1 MDKADSHLVNL
12 HDTQADQMDV
22 TSVHLRCS
30 QEDTKM
36 LEPEVVDRIR
46 ELSDQG
52 LGSKR
57 IARQLGVSRNTV
69 RRYLAGAPLGFQ
81 ERPAARRLDG
91 ATLSEVQRLFGTV
104 AEGNTVVIQQEL
116 ASRGIHLELRTLQR
130 AVAILRQEERAAA
143 LATVRFETQPGQQT
157 QIDFGEK
164 VVRIAGQ
171 PVKVYLMTAVLG
183 YSRRLYCRAFLA
195 QRQDDWLEGLD
206 GAFRH
211 FGGLT
216 EQILCDNASPLVIS
230 HNRQSGQVVWN
241 PGFEVF
247 CRDRE
252 FTARACRPLRAR
264 TKGKIERG
272 VGYVKHNALAGRS
285 FASFEELQRHLTR
298 WMVEVAD
305 QRIHGTTKEQPAV
318 RFDRDERQALRS
330 LPCHPLPV
338 RTRRLKRR
346 VSADCFVDVDTI
358 RYSVPYRHVRET
370 VEVVVQEGQ
379 VEVWLRGTCI
389 ARHPRGHEPH
399 ALVRNPAH
407 FEGLFRPA
415 ANAPGLTPSHLP
427 AHPVCRPLS
436 IYAELV
442 EGGRP

>member
-1 MDKADSHLVNL
+1 
-12 HDTQADQMDV
+12 
-22 TSVHLRCS
+22 
-30 QEDTKM
+30 M
-36 LEPEVVDRIR
+36 LKPDVVDRIR
-46 ELSDQG
+46 ALSGQG

-57 IARQLGVSRNTV
+57 IARQLGIARNSV
-69 RRYLAGAPLGFQ
+69 RRYLAGAVVGYQ
-81 ERPAARRLDG
+81 ERPGARRLDNP
-91 ATLSEVQRLFGTV
+91 TLTEVRALYGTV
-104 AEGNTVVIQQEL
+104 AEGNAVVIQQEL
-116 ASRGIHLELRTLQR
+116 ASRGTQVELRTLQR
-130 AVAILRQEERAAA
+130 AVAPVRQEERAEK
-143 LATVRFETQPGQQT
+143 LATVRFETTPGQQM

-171 PVKVYLMTAVLG
+171 PVTVYLMTAVLG
-183 YSRRLYCRAFLA
+183 YSRRLYCQAFLA

-206 GAFRH
+206 GAFQH

-216 EQILCDNASPLVIS
+216 EQVLCDNASPLVTS
-230 HNRQSGQVVWN
+230 HDRQSGQVVWN

-247 CRDRE
+247 CRDRGL
-252 FTARACRPLRAR
+252 TARACRPRRAR

-285 FASFEELQRHLTR
+285 FDSFEALARHLAK

-305 QRIHGTTKEQPAV
+305 QRIHGTTRERPMV
-318 RFDRDERQALRS
+318 RFERDEQQAMRPLPTRS
-330 LPCHPLPV
+330 LPV

-358 RYSVPYRHVRET
+358 RYSVPFRHVRQT
-370 VEVVVQEGQ
+370 VEVVVQQEH

-389 ARHPRGHEPH
+389 ARHPRCHEPH
-399 ALVRNPAH
+399 ALVRIEDH
-407 FEGLFRPA
+407 FEGLFRRPA
-415 ANAPGLTPSHLP
+415 ETPLLAPANTPANPMS
-427 AHPVCRPLS
+427 RPLS

>member
-1 MDKADSHLVNL
+1 MDRIGPDLVNL
-12 HDTQADQMDV
+12 QDTQVNQTDV
-22 TSVHLRCS
+22 SNVHLRTT
-30 QEDTKM
+30 QEDIRM

-46 ELSDQG
+46 ELSGQG

-57 IARQLGVSRNTV
+57 IARELGVSRNSV
-69 RRYLAGAPLGFQ
+69 RRYLAGATVGFQ

-91 ATLSEVQRLFGTV
+91 ATLRQVRNLFGTV
-104 AEGNTVVIQQEL
+104 AEGNAVVIQQEL
-116 ASRGIHLELRTLQR
+116 AGRGIHVELRTLQR
-130 AVAILRQEERAAA
+130 AVATQRQEERAEA
-143 LATVRFETQPGQQT
+143 LATVRFETPPGQQT

-171 PVKVYLMTAVLG
+171 GVKVYLMTAVLG

-216 EQILCDNASPLVIS
+216 EQILCDNASPLVVS
-230 HNRQSGQVVWN
+230 HDRQSGQVVWN
-241 PGFEVF
+241 PGFEAF
-247 CRDRE
+247 CRDRGL
-252 FTARACRPLRAR
+252 TAKACRPRRAR

-285 FASFEELQRHLTR
+285 FASFEELQRHLAR
-298 WMVEVAD
+298 WMDEVAD
-305 QRIHGTTKEQPAV
+305 RRIHGTTKEQPAV
-318 RFDRDERQALRS
+318 RFDRDERAALR
-330 LPCHPLPV
+330 PLPSRPLVV

-346 VSADCFVDVDTI
+346 VSADCFVDIDTI

-370 VEVVVQEGQ
+370 VEVVVKEQE
-379 VEVWLRGTCI
+379 VEIWLRGTCI
-389 ARHPRGHEPH
+389 ANHSRGHEPH
-399 ALVRNPAH
+399 ALIRNPAH
-407 FEGLFRPA
+407 FEGLFRRMAGAQDPTLCLPA
-415 ANAPGLTPSHLP
+415 AN
-427 AHPVCRPLS
+427 PVCRPLS